1 MILHFFDLFDYD
13 RCDRSKP
20 TAPRRFRVETRSSRE
35 NREGN
40 RSIGKALLDSARC
53 CWYGSSRARI
63 ARLHANRIA
72 RFSTLRYKWC
82 KMLGVYRVIGVSPTT
97 WKRNIN
103 LINRYSFDIRSSG
116 NSVFRSGTKRTNFP
130 LLYVEMIRNDN

>member
-1 MILHFFDLFDYD
+1 MIDAIGRKRLRHGVSAQRRVPVERIERATGRSRR
-13 RCDRSKP
+13 RCSTLVDVAGMVRHELVS
-20 TAPRRFRVETRSSRE
+20 RVSTRIVS
-35 NREGN
+35 
-40 RSIGKALLDSARC
+40 
-53 CWYGSSRARI
+53 
-63 ARLHANRIA
+63 RIA

-82 KMLGVYRVIGVSPTT
+82 KMLGVYRAIGVSPTT

-130 LLYVEMIRNDN
+130 LLYVETIRNDNQKIRLLFL